1 MGTTTPNSAFIRVIN
16 RRQVL
21 ALAFGAMVGW
31 SWVALTGVWIA
42 GAGAAGAMLA
52 FGIGGSIVMLVGL
65 TYAELAAAMPLV
77 GGEHVYSHRALGR
90 TASFVCTWAILLGYA
105 SVVAFEAVALPTV
118 LEYLVPGFSRGYLW
132 TIAGWD
138 VNVTWVLT
146 GALAAIAMIVI
157 NILGIRTA
165 ARLQVLV
172 VIVVLLSGL
181 GLMSGAVVAGDV
193 GNGAPLF
200 SGGLAGMLSVL
211 VMVPFMFVGFDVI
224 PQSAEEIDLP
234 FAAIGKLLV
243 ISILMAIGWYA
254 LVIGAVAMG
263 LPEAERAQSA
273 LPTADAAAALFNGS
287 WAGKLLVIG
296 GVAGILT
303 SWNAFLIGGSRALY
317 ALAKAGQVPS
327 TFAALHPTYRTPHHA
342 ILLVGGLAV
351 FAPLFGRPAMV
362 WLVDAGGLGIVTAY
376 AMVALSFLV
385 LRAKEPD
392 MDRPYRVRHGKLVGY
407 LAFVLSLA
415 LAWLYLPWS
424 PAALVWPHE
433 WMIVISWCVLGL
445 LFHRFSHAD

>member
-1 MGTTTPNSAFIRVIN
+1 MPDSAFIRVIN

-42 GAGAAGAMLA
+42 GAGALGAMLA
-52 FGIGGSIVMLVGL
+52 FAIGGGIVIFVGL

-77 GGEHVYSHRALGR
+77 GGEHVYSYRALGR

-118 LEYLVPGFSRGYLW
+118 LEYLLPGFSRGYLW

-146 GALAAIAMIVI
+146 GALAAIVMTVI

-165 ARLQVLV
+165 ARLQALV
-172 VIVVLLSGL
+172 VVIVLLSGL
-181 GLMSGAVVAGDV
+181 GLFSGAIVAGDV
-193 GNGAPLF
+193 GNATPLF
-200 SGGLAGMLSVL
+200 SGGLAGMLSIL

-234 FAAIGKLLV
+234 FAAIGQLLV
-243 ISILMAIGWYA
+243 VSIFLAILWYA
-254 LVIGAVAMG
+254 LVIGAVAIA
-263 LPEAERAQSA
+263 LPESERALSA
-273 LPTADAAAALFNGS
+273 LPTADAAAALFDGS
-287 WAGKLLVIG
+287 WAGKVLVIG

-317 ALAKAGQVPS
+317 ALAKAGQVPR
-327 TFAALHPTYRTPHHA
+327 TFAALHPRYRTPHYA

-407 LAFVLSLA
+407 LAFLLSLA
-415 LAWLYLPWS
+415 LASLYLPWS
-424 PAALVWPHE
+424 PAALIWPHE
-433 WMIVISWCVLGL
+433 WLIVIGWCVLGA
-445 LFHRFSHAD
+445 LFQRFSSAE